1 MSRTFRVF
9 MSTFM
14 LHSALAAQ
22 SPNAFGRRT
31 PKVPNPA
38 ATIAAVSGSRA
49 QGWQAQGRSEVLAR
63 HGIVATSDP
72 LAVQAGL
79 EVLRQGGNAM

>member
-1 MSRTFRVF
+1 
-9 MSTFM
+9 
-14 LHSALAAQ
+14 
-22 SPNAFGRRT
+22 
-31 PKVPNPA
+31 VPNPA